1 MRFLSAAS
9 GKSVWRGLDYHHA
22 GRVKSVRQTGPSE
35 YEGEVW
41 GGAPEPYH
49 VRIDVD
55 HPRRS
60 VCDCPHAKDRLVV
73 CKHKVALFFAAFPDA
88 EGEFLREVEE
98 EEREYEA
105 EMERW
110 KAERRR
116 RIEAYVKGL
125 SASEARAQLVEALI
139 DIEDMARSQW

>member
-110 KAERRR
+110 KAEPAAFCADYDRF
-116 RIEAYVKGL
+116 L
-125 SASEARAQLVEALI
+125 ASTGQYSVLELCRLLAI
-139 DIEDMARSQW
+139 